1 MSAPANKR
9 YLVTDADPK
18 SHVSESY
25 RTLRTNIDFSS
36 IDGQMQ
42 VVMVTSAGAGEGKS
56 TTIGNLA
63 VAYAQT
69 ERRVILI
76 DADLRKPTEHYTFQ
90 VTNRVGLSS
99 VLSNQADLGQ
109 AIQATHIPNLALLPS
124 GPIPPNPSEMLASQR
139 MSKLLEELK
148 EQFDV
153 ILIDTPPVLAVTDA
167 QLLATRCDGVILVM
181 DYGKVKKDVA
191 LKSKSLLD
199 KVGAKV
205 LGVVLNNVKR
215 KKNDGYYYYYYGT
228 ANT

>member
-1 MSAPANKR
+1 MSAQANKR
-9 YLVTDADPK
+9 YLVTEADPK
-18 SHVSESY
+18 SPVSESY

-42 VVMVTSAGAGEGKS
+42 VLMVTSAGPGEGKS

-63 VAYAQT
+63 VAYAQS
-69 ERRVILI
+69 ERKVVLI

-90 VTNRVGLSS
+90 ISNRIGLSS
-99 VLSNQADLGQ
+99 VLSNQAELGQ
-109 AIQATHIPNLALLPS
+109 AIQDTHIPYLSVIPS
-124 GPIPPNPSEMLASQR
+124 GPIPPNPAEMLASQR
-139 MSKLLEELK
+139 MSKVLEELK
-148 EQFDV
+148 QQFDV
-153 ILIDTPPVLAVTDA
+153 ILIDAPPVLAVTDA
-167 QLLATRCDGVILVM
+167 QLLSTRCDGVILVM

-215 KKNDGYYYYYYGT
+215 KKNEGYYYYYYGSP
-228 ANT
+228 NS